1 MGLLC
6 SLSFRP
12 IPNSRSVCLFTC
24 QCNLRILLTAM
35 EMKNST
41 LIPFLEKQPHEQI
54 LGARCPTKGEVF
66 RPFFFLRYIR
76 KVSVNEALQAA
87 VDAARQFW
95 TAAGI
100 TPKLDRY
107 AKDDQQN
114 L

>member
-1 MGLLC
+1 
-6 SLSFRP
+6 
-12 IPNSRSVCLFTC
+12 
-24 QCNLRILLTAM
+24 M
-35 EMKNST
+35 ETRNST
-41 LIPFLEKQPHEQI
+41 LIPFLEEQPLEQI

-66 RPFFFLRYIR
+66 RHFFFLRYIR

-87 VDAARQFW
+87 VDAARQFR

-114 L
+114 LQCLQGSSLTNCTQNDN